1 MTCSDSSTLPSVH
14 LLQFWITQNQWIT
27 QNKFEIPCSV
37 MLWTSFKNILVHL
50 GAFWCASYATPWPL
64 HDLLWLL
71 CPSKHPF
78 TPEIDHMS
86 HSGQISNY
94 FALRCNGAHFVLFGP
109 FWCILVHL
117 MCNPMTPPWLAL
129 TPIPFQV
136 SIYSRNWSHKSL
148 RTNSRCFAQSWYSDH
163 FGPFWSILVHIMG
176 DPTTPLYWIVI
187 KSSKTCVQHTKSFYS
202 RPIPPS

>member
-1 MTCSDSSTLPSVH
+1 MQWWPFWCFLVHFGVFWCATCATPWPLHDLLWLLYPSKCPFTPVLDHTEPMDHSTNLKYLALSCYGHH
-14 LLQFWITQNQWIT
+14 LRTFW
-27 QNKFEIPCSV
+27 C
-37 MLWTSFKNILVHL
+37 ILVHL

-109 FWCILVHL
+109 FWCILVRL
-117 MCNPMTPPWLAL
+117 MCNPKTPPWLAL
-129 TPIPFQV
+129 TPLPFQV
-136 SIYSRNWSHKSL
+136 FIYSRNGSH
-148 RTNSRCFAQSWYSDH
+148 
-163 FGPFWSILVHIMG
+163 
-176 DPTTPLYWIVI
+176 
-187 KSSKTCVQHTKSFYS
+187 
-202 RPIPPS
+202 

>member
-1 MTCSDSSTLPSVH
+1 MCLICNPMAPAWLALTPLPFQVSIYSSFGSHRTNGSL
-14 LLQFWITQNQWIT
+14 
-27 QNKFEIPCSV
+27 NKFEIPCSV

-109 FWCILVHL
+109 FWCILVRL

-129 TPIPFQV
+129 TPITFEV
-136 SIYSRNWSHKSL
+136 SIYSRNGLH
-148 RTNSRCFAQSWYSDH
+148 
-163 FGPFWSILVHIMG
+163 
-176 DPTTPLYWIVI
+176 
-187 KSSKTCVQHTKSFYS
+187 
-202 RPIPPS
+202 

>member
-1 MTCSDSSTLPSVH
+1 MDHMSHSGQIRNTLLCDAMVTILMLFGPFWCILVRHMCNPMTPPWLALTPLPFQVSIYSSFGSHRTNGSLRTNLKYLALSCYGH
-14 LLQFWITQNQWIT
+14 HFRTFW
-27 QNKFEIPCSV
+27 C
-37 MLWTSFKNILVHL
+37 ILVHL

-109 FWCILVHL
+109 FWCILVRL

-129 TPIPFQV
+129 TPLPFQV
-136 SIYSRNWSHKSL
+136 FIYSRNGSH
-148 RTNSRCFAQSWYSDH
+148 
-163 FGPFWSILVHIMG
+163 
-176 DPTTPLYWIVI
+176 
-187 KSSKTCVQHTKSFYS
+187 
-202 RPIPPS
+202 